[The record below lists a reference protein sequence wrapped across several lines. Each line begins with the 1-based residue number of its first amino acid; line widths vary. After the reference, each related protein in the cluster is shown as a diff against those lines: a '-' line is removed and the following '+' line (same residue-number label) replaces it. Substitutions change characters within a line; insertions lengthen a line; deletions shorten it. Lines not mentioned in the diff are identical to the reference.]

1 MRGRVS
7 EVWVF
12 VIWAI
17 VPIAMMIAGVVIQWF
32 RTQERLRLIEKGV
45 PIADLPSAWPS
56 RPSSGEQTAN
66 FRVAGIVCVAVGL
79 GLLVLFAT
87 LAETLPP
94 ERPFP
99 KGVIAT
105 SAIPL
110 FLGLGFL
117 LEYRIR
123 RKEIAARERSDGGA
137 DRR

>member
-1 MRGRVS
+1 MKGRVS

-45 PIADLPSAWPS
+45 PIADLPSAWPPS
-56 RPSSGEQTAN
+56 RGEQTAN

-79 GLLVLFAT
+79 GLLVLFTA

-117 LEYRIR
+117 IEYRLR
-123 RKEIAARERSDGGA
+123 RKELEAHDRSDGGA
-137 DRR
+137 GRR